1 VVSFRVI
8 SKTEEDGV
16 KKPIIFL
23 AGALLLLAGCNS
35 GNQATNAPQTP
46 KWKGPPY
53 RVAIDTKPVKPN
65 PKGLTLPGIK
75 FNANP
80 EDLQTRADLVVK
92 VDTSGVKG
100 KDSVPDM
107 MIMAP
112 TDISGSEGAL
122 SADYVDL
129 ASKQLTQMLTG
140 YCLNGKVNVS
150 VALARS
156 TLNMTSTDD
165 QIDAKRLSDWT
176 PIVLDFKNPR
186 GKC

>member
-1 VVSFRVI
+1 
-8 SKTEEDGV
+8 
-16 KKPIIFL
+16 
-23 AGALLLLAGCNS
+23 
-35 GNQATNAPQTP
+35 
-46 KWKGPPY
+46 
-53 RVAIDTKPVKPN
+53 
-65 PKGLTLPGIK
+65 
-75 FNANP
+75 
-80 EDLQTRADLVVK
+80 VK
-92 VDTSGVKG
+92 VDVSGVKG

-112 TDISGSEGAL
+112 TDISGADGPL

-140 YCLNGKVNVS
+140 YCLNGKVNLS